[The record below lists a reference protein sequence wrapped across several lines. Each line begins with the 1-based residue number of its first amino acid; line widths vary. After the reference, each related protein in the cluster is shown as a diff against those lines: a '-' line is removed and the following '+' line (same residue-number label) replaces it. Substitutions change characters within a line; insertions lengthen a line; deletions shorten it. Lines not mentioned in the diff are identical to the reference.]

1 MGLKVDTTTVCRIA
15 LDVGLPVREICVL
28 QKGGVE
34 TPEDVKQHLERAARD
49 GMDEICFKELCVA
62 SLSENPLAGAKENAY
77 CETHQ
82 VPLSMVIQA
91 LGDLGFTQQGE
102 LPWGSPYFEGLAGGK
117 TLRVAAYTEPSTGWE
132 RHNKLVRSWNLMS
145 DGTCMAS
152 LEDPASRLSCQRQ

>member
-1 MGLKVDTTTVCRIA
+1 MDYPFGKSAYSRKEA
-15 LDVGLPVREICVL
+15 RKP
-28 QKGGVE
+28 
-34 TPEDVKQHLERAARD
+34 PEDVKQHLERAARD
-49 GMDEICFKELCVA
+49 GMDEICFKELYVA

-77 CETHQ
+77 RETHQ

-152 LEDPASRLSCQRQ
+152 LEDPASRLSGQRQ